1 LLLVVAPVPI
11 PLLSGAYAAQNTIA
25 NYQRCVN
32 LYPES
37 NPQETKSPVPVTHYL
52 APGLAELLTFP
63 DAAQV
68 RCVYQATAGVG
79 YAVCG
84 ATVYFI
90 PPPSSVGVWTYS
102 ALGTLTTT
110 ASQVKMMDNGQNL
123 LIADGSDTGWQ
134 VNLATNV
141 MTQVTAAANSGTNGF
156 AYYGANYV
164 DYSDTFLFGNIPKT
178 ARWFASASGTLAF
191 DPLSFATKSGSA
203 DPLQAVI
210 AIKRY
215 VLLIGTLA
223 TEWWYNAGGANFP
236 YALLPG
242 PYVEHG
248 CEAQYS
254 VLKTNE
260 SVLWLSK
267 SRQGRGLF
275 LRVND
280 FTAIK
285 KSTYA
290 LEAEWLTY
298 PTLVDAIAFT
308 FQLAGHTFVGLRFP
322 SAGKTWV
329 YDMDSDQW
337 HERTTLD
344 ANGRAQQWRVNC
356 TAQLYGM
363 VVGGDYG
370 NGKLYEISA
379 KYTDDNGTPIQRI
392 RGFPHIM
399 SNLVRIR
406 HNFVTADFAVGAAV
420 DRPFP
425 LPLQFDNTPDS
436 ALDWYNEQT
445 LDQMYAD
452 PAPPIAGELANPEV
466 YLRYST
472 SRGKSWSTL
481 LKAELGLPGDYH
493 KIIQWRRLSM
503 ARDMIFEFS
512 WITPQITALNGAYI
526 GPLPSIS

>member
-1 LLLVVAPVPI
+1 MAPIVPI
-11 PLLSGAYAAQNTIA
+11 PLLSGAYQAQNTIA

-32 LYPES
+32 LYPEI
-37 NPQETKSPVPVTHYL
+37 NPENTKAPVPVTHYL
-52 APGLAELLTFP
+52 APGLKSLLTFP
-63 DAAQV
+63 EGKQV
-68 RCVYQATAGVG
+68 RCVYQATNGVG

-84 ATVYFI
+84 TGVYTI
-90 PPPSSVGVWTYS
+90 PKPNSAGIWTFTK
-102 ALGTLTTT
+102 LGELLTT
-110 ASQVKMMDNGQNL
+110 ASQVKMMDNGQFL
-123 LIADGSDTGWQ
+123 LIADGSGTGWQ
-134 VNLATNV
+134 INLATNV
-141 MTQVTAAANSGTNGF
+141 MTQVTKETNSGTNGF

-164 DYSDTFLFGNIPKT
+164 DYSDTFLFGNIPGT

-248 CEAQYS
+248 CAAQYS

-267 SRQGRGLF
+267 SRQGNGLF
-275 LRVND
+275 IRIND
-280 FTAIK
+280 FSALK

-298 PTLVDAIAFT
+298 PTITDAIAFT
-308 FQLAGHTFVGLRFP
+308 FQLSGHTFVGLRFP
-322 SAGKTWV
+322 SAGKTWI

-356 TAQLYGM
+356 SCALYGI
-363 VVGGDYG
+363 VVGGDYA
-370 NGKLYEISA
+370 NGKLYEISSD
-379 KYTDDNGTPIQRI
+379 YTDDDGVPIQRI
-392 RGFPHIM
+392 RGFPHVM
-399 SNLVRIR
+399 SNLVRVR

-420 DRPFP
+420 PRPFVE
-425 LPLQFDNTPDS
+425 PLQFDESPGT
-436 ALDWYNEQT
+436 ALDWKNELT
-445 LDQMYAD
+445 LEQMFAD
-452 PAPPIAGELANPEV
+452 PAKYIADELGNPQV

-472 SRGKSWSTL
+472 TRGKSWSTL
-481 LKAELGLPGDYH
+481 LKCELGLPGDYQ
-493 KIIQWRRLSM
+493 KIVQWRRLSM
-503 ARDMIFEFS
+503 SRDMIFEFS
-512 WITPQITALNGAYI
+512 WISPQITALNGAYI